1 MRRNLIPVVAGLAAV
16 AGCSTFSEYQASRPI
31 VQKEAKSKEGTD
43 IFAVGAE
50 RRIVISQHEDTQR
63 RFCSEPP
70 PDVAQSFSDS
80 VRAALQIAAQQQA
93 SSNQSSSRRVD
104 VQPPANGASSPPT
117 GSRSTSGSQESGG
130 NESASGNAN
139 LTLARDFAT
148 SVSQIYTRSQ
158 GVQLFRDGSFMLCQA
173 HLNGAIRGDKLEEAV
188 RLATEYER
196 SDMRR
201 ENPSAAPTR
210 VVPSQANIE
219 RAFMAVTRPDFKN
232 DFNYS
237 SKFTELLNTV
247 HSVLIQELPNLYRY
261 DVEQA
266 KKNAQEAAQ
275 RASTAVTQASA
286 SASAASA
293 AQTSAGQLRDQ
304 AAQSAVKAAEASASA
319 AAASVAAKRSADAA
333 QAAASAAAGRKP

>member
-1 MRRNLIPVVAGLAAV
+1 MRNRLISFAGVVVAL
-16 AGCSTFSEYQASRPI
+16 AGCSTFNEYQASRPI
-31 VQKEAKSKEGTD
+31 VQKEAKSKEGAD
-43 IFAVGAE
+43 IFAIGAE
-50 RRIVISQHEDTQR
+50 RRIVISQEQSVQR

-93 SSNQSSSRRVD
+93 SGNQSSNRRVD
-104 VQPPANGASSPPT
+104 VPAPANGASAPPN
-117 GSRSTSGSQESGG
+117 GGRSSSGSQESGG
-130 NESASGNAN
+130 SESASGNAN

-148 SVSQIYTRSQ
+148 SISQIYTRSQ

-173 HLNGAIRGDKLEEAV
+173 HLNQALRGDKIEQALSVAVELEKKEIQKA
-188 RLATEYER
+188 
-196 SDMRR
+196 
-201 ENPSAAPTR
+201 NPDASIAN
-210 VVPSQANIE
+210 VVPSPANIA
-219 RAFMAVTRPDFKN
+219 RALQALSDPAYKN

-237 SKFTELLNTV
+237 LKFTELLNTV

-286 SASAASA
+286 AASAASV
-293 AQTSAGQLRDQ
+293 AQTSTGQLRDQ

-319 AAASVAAKRSADAA
+319 AAASVSAKQSADAA
-333 QAAASAAAGRKP
+333 QAAASAAGKK